1 MMSDATML
9 LGFGLP
15 GGSEWIIILLIALLI
30 FGRRL
35 PEIMRGL
42 GGSVREFKEGL
53 DEGPKKLAPTS
64 MPAPEQSVS
73 RGQPS
78 VEQPSVEQPPVEQAK
93 PTEPPKP
100 F

>member
-1 MMSDATML
+1 MMNDATML

-42 GGSVREFKEGL
+42 GGSVREFKQGL
-53 DEGPKKLAPTS
+53 DEGPTKTAPTS
-64 MPAPEQSVS
+64 MPAPEHSVS
-73 RGQPS
+73 RDQVGGD
-78 VEQPSVEQPPVEQAK
+78 QAKPAETIK